1 MKYKSMTKQQR
12 NDLLIEYHRSHP
24 ELSLE
29 ELGKIF
35 GISKQRV
42 HYILKREERKKAK
55 GSNGAFRQGTQAEG
69 LPETVATD
77 SIMQRRQRNA
87 TR

>member
-1 MKYKSMTKQQR
+1 MKYESMIKQQR
-12 NDLLIEYHRSHP
+12 NDLLVEYRRSHP

-42 HYILKREERKKAK
+42 HYILKREDRKKAK
-55 GSNGAFRQGTQAEG
+55 GFNGAFRQGTQEKR
-69 LPETVATD
+69 LPETTATD
-77 SIMQRRQRNA
+77 SIRIQEES
-87 TR
+87 